1 MRIYIHSM
9 YKKVLIGCCCCWLVL
24 LLLLFCR
31 RLFITALFF
40 GRVFSPYFCARPKTN
55 MKPVNKC
62 NYLISSGVF
71 FLLQYMFSL
80 HAPFIAWIFSSS
92 LSSVFVIWCNCTAWN
107 AFNLFDLCALTCYID
122 VIAKSS
128 NSSWNTRFVC
138 VCVCF
143 FTFNIRSITFHIY
156 FCILFFSW
164 KKIIFIFLVLWI
176 DISRS
181 LLECVFVYLFSAS
194 DW

>member
-24 LLLLFCR
+24 LLLLLFCR

-40 GRVFSPYFCARPKTN
+40 LVVCFRHIFVLDQKQTWNLWINAIIWFRRVF
-55 MKPVNKC
+55 
-62 NYLISSGVF
+62 F
-71 FLLQYMFSL
+71 FLQYMFSL
-80 HAPFIAWIFSSS
+80 HAPFIAWIFLYGSLCDFFSSS

-138 VCVCF
+138 VCVF
-143 FTFNIRSITFHIY
+143 
-156 FCILFFSW
+156 LLL
-164 KKIIFIFLVLWI
+164 IF
-176 DISRS
+176 DP
-181 LLECVFVYLFSAS
+181 
-194 DW
+194 